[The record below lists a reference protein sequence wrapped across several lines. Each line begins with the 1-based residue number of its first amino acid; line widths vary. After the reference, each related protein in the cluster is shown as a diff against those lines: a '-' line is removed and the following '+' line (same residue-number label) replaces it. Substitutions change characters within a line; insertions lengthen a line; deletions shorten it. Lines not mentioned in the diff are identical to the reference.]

1 VQSLLADDGSDS
13 LCQEMCGSGG
23 TSPLDQEEAWA
34 RSASASSQGAE
45 TGSGVSSLQ
54 NLLASGALEL
64 ISKED
69 QWQGLTGLRTGVDR
83 CEPRQPWSIFNT
95 EHNSRWETESMTYWI
110 HDPPSEWL
118 REEDPGES
126 GSLMTLAMA
135 EGLAHLVYE
144 LKVSLA
150 ETATNNYVYLARR
163 EMEFAITSR
172 TILFAGSGPFVTW
185 EIHHIPSTQAPPVGL
200 RKTCW

>member
-1 VQSLLADDGSDS
+1 
-13 LCQEMCGSGG
+13 
-23 TSPLDQEEAWA
+23 
-34 RSASASSQGAE
+34 
-45 TGSGVSSLQ
+45 
-54 NLLASGALEL
+54 
-64 ISKED
+64 
-69 QWQGLTGLRTGVDR
+69 
-83 CEPRQPWSIFNT
+83 
-95 EHNSRWETESMTYWI
+95 MTYWI

-144 LKVSLA
+144 LKVSLE